1 MKIKI
6 NGTIVGNDDK
16 WIYDWFEMES
26 FCPKDLDLPENED
39 IDIEINSPG
48 GYIYPASEIYTALMN
63 HKGNVNILITGRAAS
78 AASVIAMAGTHVSI
92 SPTAQIMIHNVS
104 ATGSGDYRDFEHFA
118 EQLKKS
124 NDTMANAYMLKTG
137 KTKEEILDL
146 MNYETWFTPDEAL
159 KHGFVDE
166 IMLKGENVEYKLVA
180 ATEYL
185 IPQAVIDKLQAE
197 LEQEKLNLLIL
208 KEKENE

>member
-26 FCPKDLDLPENED
+26 FSPKDLDLPENED